1 MLIYD
6 SDLHSLKGFLM
17 KKLLLSVAFLSA
29 ATVATA
35 ESAIFYSTDESFDDV
50 SFSVES
56 AILDQGLVIDN
67 VSHVGEMLNRTG
79 EDVGSTTPLY
89 DAADVYS
96 FCSATVSRTVMEA
109 HPMNIVYCPYGI
121 FVAQLSGSDSVIV
134 GFQEYPDG
142 EMKQVQ
148 ALLDGI
154 VKTALDL
161 D

>member
-1 MLIYD
+1 
-6 SDLHSLKGFLM
+6 M
-17 KKLLLSVAFLSA
+17 KKLLLSA
-29 ATVATA
+29 ACVCVATFVSA

-56 AILDQGLVIDN
+56 AILDKGLVIDN

-79 EDVGSTTPLY
+79 ADVGSTTPLY

-96 FCSATVSRTVMEA
+96 FCSAKVSRTVMEA

-121 FVAQLSGSDSVIV
+121 FVAQLTGSDSVVV

-142 EMKQVQ
+142 EMKIVQ
-148 ALLDGI
+148 ELLDSI
-154 VKTALDL
+154 VKTALEL